1 MTTRIYGFTALTG
14 GGTGALDKYPESG
27 MPALATDDYAFGHV
41 DGAFYLY
48 WFDGASSEAES
59 PPDVI
64 APNSGSGR
72 WILKS
77 FSSNHN
83 DLMNIDGGN
92 ASPEEYYHLASALY
106 NVINSA
112 TAQSIIANPTG
123 GATSVTNVTVA
134 EQTLVGRI
142 TGGNVD
148 DLSVAQVKT
157 LIGDVSD
164 TAYASSWNGVTD
176 VAPSKNAVYDE
187 LYVRPRRN
195 AIINGNMSV
204 WQRGTSATPLSGVF
218 VVDRFAVHKPAS
230 DCTYN
235 VECETVTISAG
246 FPFKSAL
253 KIVCTHEETAVANN
267 EYLVIA
273 YNMEGYD
280 FIPFEGNTATL
291 SFWVKATKIGI
302 YCVKFGNST
311 GTQSYV
317 AEYTVNVTNTWEKKT
332 ITLTFNSGGTFLY
345 TNMLGLQVTW
355 AVFCGSD
362 FHAATK
368 DTWLNNMV
376 FATSNQVT
384 GFDTANNTFSITG
397 VQLELGSVATAFEDR
412 PFAEELALC
421 QRYYEKSYAYG
432 VYAGAVNV
440 GSVCGI
446 SNHLTVIIGDCD
458 FKVSKRAAPV
468 VYIYSYAGTV
478 SKVGNIA
485 GADTGAAA
493 VAYAIT
499 ENRFAYVSDPGSPYT
514 KGDLYYYNWTASAE
528 I

>member
-148 DLSVAQVKT
+148 ALSVAQVKT

-164 TAYASSWNGVTD
+164 TAYGTSWDGVTD
-176 VAPSKNAVYDE
+176 VAPSKNAVYDKIE
-187 LYVRPRRN
+187 LLAPKDDPVFTGVVSS
-195 AIINGNMSV
+195 AIL
-204 WQRGTSATPLSGVF
+204 TSTNPLF
-218 VVDRFAVHKPAS
+218 
-230 DCTYN
+230 
-235 VECETVTISAG
+235 SA
-246 FPFKSAL
+246 K
-253 KIVCTHEETAVANN
+253 V
-267 EYLVIA
+267 
-273 YNMEGYD
+273 
-280 FIPFEGNTATL
+280 TATVENCTGVNNIVTYYTL
-291 SFWVKATKIGI
+291 RSTSSPACNWTEITDRATN
-302 YCVKFGNST
+302 F
-311 GTQSYV
+311 
-317 AEYTVNVTNTWEKKT
+317 
-332 ITLTFNSGGTFLY
+332 SGGTFTAPVTGNYLF
-345 TNMLGLQVTW
+345 TGFIELSGLS
-355 AVFCGSD
+355 G
-362 FHAATK
+362 
-368 DTWLNNMV
+368 NNSWTIV
-376 FATSNQVT
+376 HLITSNRTYNVT
-384 GFDTANNTFSITG
+384 NINSLGIQNLGNAGYGFSVIADMDTADTAY
-397 VQLELGSVATAFEDR
+397 LE
-412 PFAEELALC
+412 
-421 QRYYEKSYAYG
+421 
-432 VYAGAVNV
+432 
-440 GSVCGI
+440 I
-446 SNHLTVIIGDCD
+446 
-458 FKVSKRAAPV
+458 V
-468 VYIYSYAGTV
+468 VYDGTNAKTV
-478 SKVGNIA
+478 
-485 GADTGAAA
+485 D
-493 VAYAIT
+493 IT
-499 ENRFAYVSDPGSPYT
+499 TSTHFQGYLLP
-514 KGDLYYYNWTASAE
+514 
-528 I
+528 